1 MDDLPSDETTRS
13 RRRRLAPHLTLR
25 AATFGRPVCRLGL
38 ATRGGSGL
46 VPDDVFHAIDQGIDF
61 LNWPGLA
68 EGPDGGDAISTAVAS
83 LGARRQEVVVCAQFG
98 ARTASEAADELR
110 GVLTSLKSDY
120 VDILTLYYVE
130 HADEWDEL
138 IAPGGVLR
146 YLEDARRDGVVR
158 KIGVT
163 SHQRPLA
170 RAMVESGRLDVL
182 MIRYNAAHRGAE
194 TEIFPAAQAANVPIL
209 AYTALRWG
217 ALLRP
222 TPDDP
227 PGFVVPGA
235 ATWYRFVLQSPAVAI
250 ALAAPDDRAELN
262 EDLQVLRSQGPLTSD
277 EWNQLAEHGARVRR
291 HGGAFP

>member
-1 MDDLPSDETTRS
+1 MDDLPSVETTRS
-13 RRRRLAPHLTLR
+13 RSHQLAPHLTLP
-25 AATFGRPVCRLGL
+25 AATFGRPRCRLGI
-38 ATRGGSGL
+38 AARGDSGL
-46 VPDDVFHAIDQGIDF
+46 VPDDVHFAIEQGIDF

-68 EGPDGGDAISTAVAS
+68 EGPDGGDAISAAVAS
-83 LGARRQEVVVCAQFG
+83 LGARRQDVAVCAQFG
-98 ARTASEAADELR
+98 ARTASDAADELR
-110 GVLTSLKSDY
+110 GVLGTLKSDY
-120 VDILTLYYVE
+120 VDVLTLYYVE

-138 IAPGGVLR
+138 IAPGGALR
-146 YLEDARRDGVVR
+146 YLDDVRRDGVVR

-170 RAMVESGRLDVL
+170 TAMVESGLLDVL

-194 TEIFPAAQAANVPIL
+194 TEIFPAALAAKVPII

-227 PGFVVPGA
+227 PGFVVPRA
-235 ATWYRFVLQSPAVAI
+235 AEWYRFVLQSPAVAI
-250 ALAAPDDRAELN
+250 ALAAPNDRAELD
-262 EDLQVLRSQGPLTSD
+262 EDLEVLQMSGPLTAD
-277 EWNQLAEHGARVRR
+277 EWNTLAAHGARVRR